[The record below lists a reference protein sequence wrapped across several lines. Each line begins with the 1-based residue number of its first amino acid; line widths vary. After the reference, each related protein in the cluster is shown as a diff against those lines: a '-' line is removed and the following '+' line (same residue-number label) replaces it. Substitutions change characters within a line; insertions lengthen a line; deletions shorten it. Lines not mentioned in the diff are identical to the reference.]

1 VLADSADR
9 SILNAVI
16 PIQDAVPSGKV
27 PIVTIAFIIINLGW
41 FATESSAAAA
51 SLPLAQTAFSNATA
65 GQLFLNLLFLWLFG
79 DNVEA
84 RLGRPLFTLLYLVC
98 SFAGAYTAARSGGHA
113 TLHIGATCAVSG
125 VLGAYFVLLP
135 KARVL
140 MLVPLPAVVTEAP
153 ALFFL
158 ALWWMLQ
165 LATFVAST
173 GTEVSRLSAPAA
185 SFATGAVI
193 CFVSRRPVVWS

>member
-1 VLADSADR
+1 
-9 SILNAVI
+9 VI

-27 PIVTIAFIIINLGW
+27 PIVTIAFIIINIGW
-41 FATESSAAAA
+41 FATESSADAAL
-51 SLPLAQTAFSNATA
+51 LPFTPGPFSNLTA
-65 GQLFLNLLFLWLFG
+65 SQLFVNLLFLWLFG

-84 RLGRPLFTLLYLVC
+84 RVGRPVFAILYLVS
-98 SFAGAYTAARSGGHA
+98 SFAGAYTATRSAGDSA
-113 TLHIGATCAVSG
+113 LHIGTTCGVSG

-135 KARVL
+135 RARVL
-140 MLVPLPAVVTEAP
+140 MLVPLPTLVTEAP

-165 LATFVAST
+165 FATFVASA
-173 GTEVSRLSAPAA
+173 GPQPSLLSGPAV
-185 SFATGAVI
+185 SFAIGAAV